1 MTMREPGIR
10 YDEED
15 DILYISFRPGQ
26 KAMGINLT
34 EHILFRFDPKTKEA
48 IGLTLLD
55 YSRLV
60 QPTEVGPRSFPV
72 SGLEHLSVE
81 LRQTVVTLLTTSPVN
96 QFLKVSLYAP
106 SPKRRLPLLYV
117 ERSAFAM
124 AA

>member
-1 MTMREPGIR
+1 MMTEPSIR
-10 YDEED
+10 YDEEG

-26 KAMGINLT
+26 QAMGIDLT

-55 YSRLV
+55 YTRLV
-60 QPTEVGPRSFPV
+60 RPTEVGPRSF
-72 SGLEHLSVE
+72 SMNGLEHLSVE
-81 LRQTVVTLLTTSPVN
+81 LRQTVVTLLTTYPVN
-96 QFLKVSLYAP
+96 QFLKVSLYTP